1 MERVSDSLPIL
12 YLGLAAG
19 IYFKPEYAIFN
30 SRVVTVAVIFGL
42 ITMFR
47 IVYRLVLYPDYFTPL
62 KHIYSPAVGQP
73 FFIWYCQFV

>member
-1 MERVSDSLPIL
+1 MERISDSLPIL

-42 ITMFR
+42 
-47 IVYRLVLYPDYFTPL
+47 LVV
-62 KHIYSPAVGQP
+62 I
-73 FFIWYCQFV
+73 